1 MLWHKAWWEVRIRLL
16 LAVAL
21 APYLLY
27 LVVWEAPPE
36 LLEKTP
42 NLSTA
47 ELSAKIWKIFVL
59 DCGGVLF
66 PVSAK
71 ILAGAGINAQTSMG
85 MARGFHGSM
94 SFLLSLPV
102 SRARLLAVR
111 ATAGAILTLLLG
123 LATVAAFFVLAP
135 ERGLAYSVP
144 ALLPSLGGMLVV
156 TAFFYAM
163 AVLFTAL
170 FDEFWSGTLGLLI
183 LGMML
188 GYSFAGPS
196 PLSLL
201 SLMESPTTGPVLGYT
216 LASLA
221 MLYAAYRVVESKE
234 Y

>member
-1 MLWHKAWWEVRIRLL
+1 MLWHKAWWEIRIRLL
-16 LAVAL
+16 LAVSL
-21 APYLLY
+21 VPYILY
-27 LVVWEAPPE
+27 LILWEAPPE

-42 NLSTA
+42 SLSPA
-47 ELSAKIWKIFVL
+47 ELSAKIWKLFVL
-59 DCGGVLF
+59 ACGGVLF

-111 ATAGAILTLLLG
+111 ATAGAGFMLLLG
-123 LATVAAFFVLAP
+123 LTTTAAFFALAP
-135 ERGLAYSVP
+135 SRGLTYSLP
-144 ALLPSLGGMLVV
+144 ALLPSLGGILLVS
-156 TAFFYAM
+156 AFFYAM
-163 AVLFTAL
+163 AVLFTAI

-183 LGMML
+183 LGMLL